1 MIMTKF
7 IFSILLFLFPSL
19 CFPQNA
25 FFNLGKSYA
34 DMGNYEEAIR
44 LTKYCLENDINKTDK
59 FDLLIDYCT
68 LSDYYSRNSQPDSCK
83 SYVQKALDLYTEVKG
98 VNYVDILS
106 DLSISLLK
114 AGFHQ
119 QAIDF
124 RKEILNIIIREEGQE
139 SPLLIDQYR
148 LLSYCYKESN
158 NSQEVIEYAKQA
170 EILSY
175 LNRKNNLDNKS
186 LYSYDDCYSNL
197 ICVLQI
203 YEEPIPGINYMLQC
217 LNNHRDAINRENW
230 SATLNAIW
238 AISKDNNFEEGC
250 LSVYKEYALY
260 GNYKEKLTNFIN
272 IDVED
277 TNIINDIHAAEYA
290 QPLYELT
297 LDNKLGKWYNDEE
310 IELLLSVLPEY
321 YGKIGLVRNSFE
333 IAKRNYEWRKN
344 KNKNLSLSDVYI
356 LISGSALSDEIPY
369 AIEIGEGIL
378 ESKRFENDE
387 GVLNLIY
394 QNLAQC
400 YIQQGN
406 NIKANEYLSLIK
418 EDGTYYALRSKA
430 AVYFDNNDYSSLLP
444 LALKLLKYP
453 NVLEKDREMDFW
465 ILMSSARE
473 LRNSD
478 ILKRYA
484 PEYLSTYRIN
494 LLKNLPLLDQTEQAH
509 YLNKSIFTNN
519 LTSDFFIGIKGTD
532 FEWVLPKEAYDYTL
546 LRKGILLSTQQEY
559 RNQIRNNLNS
569 ENRETFSWDILHNEN
584 DNYDIRN
591 EVIKRELV
599 NKASKLE
606 SYLKNLS
613 YTWLDVKNALKDD
626 EAAIEFI
633 LLYNWTDINL
643 NDVDPKFIA
652 LIIRKDIE
660 EPIPV
665 ILNPNIYFSN
675 INPSDLLSQQ
685 NDLLY
690 NLIWN
695 PLEPYLNGVQTIFF
709 SPDGNFHYF
718 PIEYLS
724 KGDHR
729 VCDKWNLIRV
739 SSTREVIEFKSQ
751 DSKGNIVLYGGLLY
765 DPDIDDLIME
775 SRKDNLPRID
785 ATRTLVDE
793 NLRYKV
799 NYLPSTSVEV
809 REIAKLF
816 NTRAIVKTGIEG
828 TEDSFKKLS
837 GKSID
842 ILHIA
847 THGFFWNEQE
857 ALTLKKVDFI
867 KQSERLLKKE
877 EKALMFSG
885 LLFTGAK
892 YGLIG
897 ESIPEDIEDGILTA
911 KEISE
916 LDLASV
922 DLVVISAC
930 DSGLGEFTGEGVFG
944 LQRGFKLAGVN
955 SLFMSL
961 WKVDDNAT
969 RILMTEF
976 YKNYLSGKSK
986 RESLRLAQ
994 LLLQESEEFSDP
1006 TYWAAFVILD

>member
-7 IFSILLFLFPSL
+7 IFSILLFLFPSF

-34 DMGNYEEAIR
+34 NIGNYEEAIR

-68 LSDYYSRNSQPDSCK
+68 LSDYYAQNSQADSCK
-83 SYVQKALDLYTEVKG
+83 IYVQKALDLYTKVEG
-98 VNYVDILS
+98 VNYTDILS
-106 DLSISLLK
+106 DLSLSLLK
-114 AGFHQ
+114 AGFYQ

-124 RKEILNIIIREEGQE
+124 RREILDIIIKEEGQE
-139 SPLLIDQYR
+139 SSKLIDQYR
-148 LLSYCYKESN
+148 LLSYYYKESN
-158 NSQEVIEYAKQA
+158 NPQEVIEYAKQA

-175 LNRKNNLDNKS
+175 LKGQNNLDNTS

-203 YEEPIPGINYMLQC
+203 YEEPISGINYMLQC

-230 SATLNAIW
+230 IATLNAIW
-238 AISKDNNFEEGC
+238 VISKDNNFEDGC
-250 LSVYKEYALY
+250 IAVYKEYALN
-260 GNYKEKLTNFIN
+260 GNYKEKLTHFIN

-277 TNIINDIHAAEYA
+277 TNIKNDIHAAEYA

-297 LDNKLGKWYNDEE
+297 IENKLSKWYNDEE
-310 IELLLSVLPEY
+310 IELLLSVLPDY
-321 YGKIGLVRNSFE
+321 YGKIGLIRNAFE
-333 IAKRNYEWRKN
+333 MAKRNYEWRKN
-344 KNKNLSLSDVYI
+344 KNKDLLLSDVYI
-356 LISGSALSDEIPY
+356 LISGSALPDEIPY

-378 ESKRFENDE
+378 ESKRFEKDE
-387 GVLNLIY
+387 DILNIIY

-400 YIQQGN
+400 YIHQGN
-406 NIKANEYLSLIK
+406 KIKANEYLSLLK

-430 AVYFDNNDYSSLLP
+430 TVYFDNNDYNSLLP
-444 LALKLLKYP
+444 LALRLLEYP

-465 ILMSSARE
+465 MLISSARE

-484 PEYLSTYRIN
+484 PEYLNTYRIN
-494 LLKNLPLLDQTEQAH
+494 LFKNLPLLNEEEQAL
-509 YLNKSIFTNN
+509 YLNKSIFTNI
-519 LTSDFFIGIKGTD
+519 LTSDFFIGIKGND

-569 ENRETFSWDILHNEN
+569 ENREIFSWEIVHKEN

-591 EVIKRELV
+591 EVIKSQLI

-606 SYLKNLS
+606 NYLKHLS
-613 YTWLDVKNALKDD
+613 YSWLDVKNALKAD
-626 EAAIEFI
+626 EVAIEF
-633 LLYNWTDINL
+633 LLTYNWTDINL

-652 LIIRKDIE
+652 LIIRNDID

-665 ILNPNIYFSN
+665 ILIPNIDFSQF
-675 INPSDLLSQQ
+675 NPSDFLSQP

-695 PLEPYLNGVQTIFF
+695 PLEPYLNGVHTIYF
-709 SPDGNFHYF
+709 SPDGNLHAL

-724 KGDHR
+724 MGEQR

-739 SSTREVIEFKSQ
+739 SSTREVIELNSQ
-751 DSKGNIVLYGGLLY
+751 NSKENIVLYGGLLY
-765 DPDIDDLIME
+765 DPDKDELIAE
-775 SRKDNLPRID
+775 SRKDNMPPIEV
-785 ATRTLVDE
+785 TRTLVDE

-799 NYLPSTSVEV
+799 NYLPSTSFEV
-809 REIAKLF
+809 QEITKLF
-816 NTRAIVKTGIEG
+816 NTRVVIKTGIEG

-842 ILHIA
+842 IIHIA
-847 THGFFWNEQE
+847 THGFFWNEQD
-857 ALTLKKVDFI
+857 ALTHKAVDFI
-867 KQSERLLKKE
+867 NQSDRLLKKD
-877 EKALMFSG
+877 EKAMIFSG
-885 LLFTGAK
+885 LLFSGAK
-892 YGLIG
+892 YGLEG
-897 ESIPEDIEDGILTA
+897 EFIPEDIEDGILTA
-911 KEISE
+911 KEISD
-916 LDLASV
+916 LDLGSV
-922 DLVVISAC
+922 DLVVMSAC

-955 SLFMSL
+955 SLLMSL

-976 YKNYLSGKSK
+976 YKNYLAGKSK